1 MTPVHHPSNDKNIE
15 ARAVI
20 QFLLNQELK
29 TEHALDPNL
38 TVLNYLREHLHK
50 PGTKEGC
57 ASGDCGACTVV
68 VGERTVD
75 AQGQETLSYRSLN
88 SCLTFVAS
96 LHGKQLISVEDLKHR
111 GQLHSVQQAM
121 VDCHGSQ
128 CGFCTPGFVMSL
140 FALQKNSTESHTPR
154 EAQAQAHEALA
165 GNLCRCTGYRPIL
178 AAAEQS
184 CRQRQPDQFD
194 ERQAQTLAQLKAIA
208 PTATAELNSG
218 DKRCLVPM
226 TVADLADAYDTYPDA
241 RLLAGG
247 TDLALEVT
255 QFHRPLPVMIYVGN
269 VADMKHIEHFDDRI
283 EIGAATALTDCYGAL
298 SEQYPDFGEL
308 LHRFASL
315 QIRNQGTLGG
325 NIGNASPI
333 GDSPPLL
340 IALGAQLVLR
350 KGRQTRTLA
359 LEDYFIDYRVTAR
372 QDSEFIEKII
382 VPKANARQMFRA
394 YKVSKRLDDDISAVC
409 AAFRLHVENGAVV
422 DARVAFG
429 GMAAIPKR
437 ASACEQALIGA
448 PWTAATVE
456 RACAALAEDFTPL
469 SDFRASKEYRLLS
482 AQNLLRKYFIELQSP
497 HIETRVTDYV

>member
-1 MTPVHHPSNDKNIE
+1 M
-15 ARAVI
+15 R
-20 QFLLNQELK
+20 

-38 TVLNYLREHLHK
+38 TVLNYLRGPLGR

-68 VGERTVD
+68 VGEIEGER
-75 AQGQETLSYRSLN
+75 LRYRSLN
-88 SCLTFVAS
+88 ACLTFVSA

-111 GQLHSVQQAM
+111 GRLHSVQQAM

-140 FALQKNSTESHTPR
+140 FALQKNSDGFDKAGSL
-154 EAQAQAHEALA
+154 EALA

-178 AAAEQS
+178 AAAEQA
-184 CRQRQPDQFD
+184 CAAHDPDHFD
-194 ERQAQTLAQLKAIA
+194 AEQAETLARLKAIA
-208 PTATAELNSG
+208 PRSGGELGDGEKTCLLPLTVDELAELY
-218 DKRCLVPM
+218 
-226 TVADLADAYDTYPDA
+226 LANPQA

-255 QFHRPLPVMIYVGN
+255 QFHRDLPAMIHLAHIPALKTVEKD
-269 VADMKHIEHFDDRI
+269 ADRLD
-283 EIGAATALTDCYGAL
+283 IGAAAPLSDCYAAL
-298 SEQYPDFGEL
+298 AAEYPDFGEL

-340 IALGAQLVLR
+340 IALGAHLVLR
-350 KGRQTRTLA
+350 QGASTRRLP
-359 LEDYFIDYRVTAR
+359 LEDYFLDYKVTAR
-372 QDSEFIEKII
+372 REGEFIERVL
-382 VPKANARQMFRA
+382 VPRRQPGRAFRA

-409 AAFRLHVENGAVV
+409 AGFNLALEGGVIRE
-422 DARVAFG
+422 ARVAYG

-437 ASACEQALIGA
+437 ARACEAALDGA
-448 PWTAATVE
+448 PLDSRTLE
-456 RACAALAEDFTPL
+456 RACAALAEDFAPL
-469 SDFRASKEYRLLS
+469 SDFRASKEYRLLT
-482 AQNLLRKYFIELQSP
+482 AQNLLRKCFIELLTP
-497 HIETRVTDYV
+497 DVETRVTSHA

>member
-1 MTPVHHPSNDKNIE
+1 M
-15 ARAVI
+15 I
-20 QFLLNQELK
+20 QFLLNNELR
-29 TEHALDPNL
+29 TEHSLDPNL

-50 PGTKEGC
+50 SGTKEGC

-68 VGERTVD
+68 VGELQSDESGEDSLR
-75 AQGQETLSYRSLN
+75 YRSLN

-96 LHGKQLISVEDLKHR
+96 LHGKQLISVEDLKHQ
-111 GQLHSVQQAM
+111 GKLHSVQQAM

-140 FALQKNSTESHTPR
+140 FALQKNSTQPDSHKT
-154 EAQAQAHEALA
+154 HEALA

-178 AAAEQS
+178 DAAEQS
-184 CRQRQPDQFD
+184 CSKRQPDQFD
-194 ERQAQTLAQLKAIA
+194 ERKAQTIARLRSIA
-208 PTATAELNSG
+208 PTQTGELNDG
-218 DKRCLVPM
+218 DKRCLVPQ
-226 TVADLADAYDTYPDA
+226 TVADLAHLYEANPQA

-269 VADMKHIEHFDDRI
+269 VAELKRMEHFDDRL
-283 EIGAATALTDCYGAL
+283 EIGAATPLTDCYAAL
-298 SEQYPDFGEL
+298 SAEYPDFGEL
-308 LHRFASL
+308 LQRFASL

-340 IALGAQLVLR
+340 IALGAQIVLR
-350 KGRQTRTLA
+350 KGDTRRTLA

-372 QDSEFIEKII
+372 QESEFIETIV
-382 VPKANARQMFRA
+382 VPKAKAQQAFRA

-409 AAFRLHVENGAVV
+409 AAFNLHVENGSIV
-422 DARVAFG
+422 DARVAYG

-437 ASACEQALIGA
+437 ATACERALIGS
-448 PWTAATVE
+448 PWTSATVE
-456 RACAALAEDFTPL
+456 AACAALAEDFTPL

-482 AQNLLRKYFIELQSP
+482 AQNLLRKYFIELQTP
-497 HIETRVTDYV
+497 TVQTRVTAYV

>member
-1 MTPVHHPSNDKNIE
+1 M
-15 ARAVI
+15 I

-29 TEHALDPNL
+29 TEHALDPNM

-50 PGTKEGC
+50 SGTKEGC

-68 VGERTVD
+68 VGELSTD
-75 AQGQETLSYRSLN
+75 ADGQDNLSYRSLN

-96 LHGKQLISVEDLKHR
+96 LHGKQLISVEDLKHQ
-111 GQLHSVQQAM
+111 GQLHSVQKAM
-121 VDCHGSQ
+121 VECHGSQ

-140 FALQKNSTESHTPR
+140 FALQKNSNETDSSRVKH
-154 EAQAQAHEALA
+154 ALAHEALA

-178 AAAEQS
+178 AAAEQA
-184 CRQRQPDQFD
+184 CGQQRQPDQFD
-194 ERQAQTLAQLKAIA
+194 ACKSQTIARLKAIKPA
-208 PTATAELNSG
+208 ETAELNSG
-218 DKRCLVPM
+218 DKRCLVPL
-226 TVADLADAYDTYPDA
+226 TVADLADLYDSYPQA

-255 QFHRPLPVMIYVGN
+255 QFHRTLPVMIYVGN
-269 VADMKHIEHFDDRI
+269 VADMKKIEHFDDRI
-283 EIGAATALTDCYGAL
+283 EIGAATALTDCYEAL
-298 SEQYPDFGEL
+298 SNQYPDFGEL

-340 IALGAQLVLR
+340 IALGAKIVLR
-350 KGRQTRTLA
+350 KGEKTRTLA

-372 QDSEFIEKII
+372 QESEFIEKII
-382 VPKANARQMFRA
+382 VPKANAKQVFRA

-409 AAFRLHVENGAVV
+409 AAFRLQVENGAIV
-422 DARVAFG
+422 DARAAFG

-437 ASACEQALIGA
+437 AANCEQALIGQ
-448 PWTAATVE
+448 PWTSATFE
-456 RACAALAEDFTPL
+456 RACVALEQDFTPL

-482 AQNLLRKYFIELQSP
+482 AQNLLRKYFIELQTP
-497 HIETRVTDYV
+497 HIETRVTAYV